1 MEKTLSLQY
10 IFLCMRK
17 FIYILV
23 ILPMFLSC
31 EGGSP
36 QQRTAKER
44 VDSVRLLI
52 NDIQKCSKLHTSEY
66 HIRKIITH
74 KDNIRAQ
81 GTILGRRINV
91 PIPAGDRN
99 IAIPIDATVKGYI
112 DFSLFGPNNII
123 RNGHQIEIILPDPVV
138 ELSSTKVD
146 RSSVSEHVSFFRSN
160 FTDEELAHY
169 EQEGREEIIKTIP
182 LLDIAVRTKLSATRI
197 LVPML
202 TKLGYNEQDIVI
214 TFRKEFD
221 SQKLNVIS
229 PEN

>member
-1 MEKTLSLQY
+1 MHIITPKTYCMKHSRYLLTMLL
-10 IFLCMRK
+10 IAFLCACT
-17 FIYILV
+17 
-23 ILPMFLSC
+23 S
-31 EGGSP
+31 EGE
-36 QQRTAKER
+36 QETAKPEPQLPDL
-44 VDSVRLLI
+44 VMQ
-52 NDIQKCSKLHTSEY
+52 IQKQSRLYSTECHV
-66 HIRKIITH
+66 HKIISH
-74 KDNIRAQ
+74 NDSQ
-81 GTILGRRINV
+81 QLLGSILGQQFSIDLPLGKRSV
-91 PIPAGDRN
+91 
-99 IAIPIDATVKGYI
+99 AIPIDATVKGYI